1 MILIENMYIFF
12 NGGDEFD
19 GFGTVMYYRR
29 NRLFLIV
36 SIKIKEWIVETIL
49 IKVNVFFKVDFFW
62 SEQIGFVL
70 YLDNKEVAFIKIFV
84 IKIVIVIVM
93 IKFYIGLFII
103 INIYVNIV
111 IDGWEVTEVTKEI
124 RDIILVE
131 SIIQVEIIIELI
143 IEMFIIELI
152 IEMFIIELIIEMEI
166 SIFIFIGKVNEFLF
180 QIEI

>member
-1 MILIENMYIFF
+1 M
-12 NGGDEFD
+12 
-19 GFGTVMYYRR
+19 
-29 NRLFLIV
+29 
-36 SIKIKEWIVETIL
+36 IL

-124 RDIILVE
+124 RDLILVE

-152 IEMFIIELIIEMEI
+152 IEMEI
-166 SIFIFIGKVNEFLF
+166 SIFIFIGKINEFLLE
-180 QIEI
+180 IEI

>member
-1 MILIENMYIFF
+1 M
-12 NGGDEFD
+12 
-19 GFGTVMYYRR
+19 
-29 NRLFLIV
+29 
-36 SIKIKEWIVETIL
+36 IL

-111 IDGWEVTEVTKEI
+111 IDGWEVIEVTKEI
-124 RDIILVE
+124 RDLIFVE
-131 SIIQVEIIIELI
+131 SIIQVEIIIEL
-143 IEMFIIELI
+143 IIELI

-166 SIFIFIGKVNEFLF
+166 SIFIFIGKINEFLL

>member
-1 MILIENMYIFF
+1 M
-12 NGGDEFD
+12 
-19 GFGTVMYYRR
+19 
-29 NRLFLIV
+29 
-36 SIKIKEWIVETIL
+36 IL

-111 IDGWEVTEVTKEI
+111 IDGWEVIEVTKEI
-124 RDIILVE
+124 RDLIFVE
-131 SIIQVEIIIELI
+131 SIIQVEI
-143 IEMFIIELI
+143 IIELI

-166 SIFIFIGKVNEFLF
+166 SIFIFIGKINEFLLE
-180 QIEI
+180 IEI